1 MQLPTLI
8 DLRASIAQFGNQWQK
23 QTPRREKSDKI
34 TELMTFD
41 YLAVFFGTHFHCRH
55 RNGFLLESSSRRRLA
70 VGLQRKQAP
79 LDLGT
84 VLDSFVGR

>member
-41 YLAVFFGTHFHCRH
+41 YLAVFFGTHF
-55 RNGFLLESSSRRRLA
+55 S
-70 VGLQRKQAP
+70 LQA
-79 LDLGT
+79 
-84 VLDSFVGR
+84 